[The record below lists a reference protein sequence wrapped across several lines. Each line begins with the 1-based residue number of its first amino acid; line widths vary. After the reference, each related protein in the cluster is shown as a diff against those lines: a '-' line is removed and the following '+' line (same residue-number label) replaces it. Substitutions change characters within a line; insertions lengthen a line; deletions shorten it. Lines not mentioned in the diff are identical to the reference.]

1 MKLWNLYLI
10 KYKKSS
16 SALILKDLRELLNT
30 DIINIVSGQ
39 KNDLNFINGSDGET
53 FQSNFRTLYDVY
65 STPQTYLLDKDKK
78 ILSKKMS
85 IESLE
90 KILEY
95 FIEERDKSNEK

>member
-1 MKLWNLYLI
+1 MEEQNDIVTIVCDTEK
-10 KYKKSS
+10 
-16 SALILKDLRELLNT
+16 ELL
-30 DIINIVSGQ
+30 Q
-39 KNDLNFINGSDGET
+39 KWIKFIRKHDLNFINGSDGESY
-53 FQSNFRTLYDVY
+53 QSNFRTLYDVY

-95 FIEERDKSNEK
+95 FIEERDKKNEK